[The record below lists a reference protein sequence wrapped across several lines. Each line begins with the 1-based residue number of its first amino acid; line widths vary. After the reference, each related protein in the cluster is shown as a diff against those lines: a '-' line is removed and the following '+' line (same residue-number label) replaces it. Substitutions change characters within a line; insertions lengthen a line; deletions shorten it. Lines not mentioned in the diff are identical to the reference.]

1 MYALESVTLKRE
13 VIMKFFKAKIN
24 KGQALVE
31 LMIVIGVSALLLPG
45 LLGAFIASVE
55 SKPLQEKRVKAIS
68 IMKETEVAVRN
79 IRDNDWADV
88 AVNGTYHPVISS
100 SAWVFNSGPTT
111 DSDGYTKQVV
121 ISDVYRNN
129 GAIVT
134 TGGSIDPSTKRAVVT
149 VSWTQPNSGSVT
161 STLYMTRAETLTY
174 SETTQA
180 QFNSGTRTSTIV
192 QSTTGSSVTND
203 GQVQLG
209 AGGGSQSDW
218 CAPSLSINPH
228 DLPKSGVANAIT
240 AIEGRV
246 FAGTGDNASGVSFAN
261 VSISNAQPPTAS
273 TLGTF
278 DGYKTNSVF
287 GESNYGYLGTDNN
300 GKEVVILN
308 FATTPYTESGY
319 FDIPGSGNGNSVF
332 VSNNIGYVI
341 NGNRLY
347 TFNLSSKTGSRPQLG
362 TMTLDGTASKMY
374 VVGNYVYIAINGT
387 SNQLE
392 IVEVSNNG
400 ATLTKRSSI
409 SVSGQGGQDVFVNPS
424 GTRAYLATAA
434 SSTQRELFI
443 INTTTKTSPSVVS
456 SYEANGLSPKGI
468 TVVTNNKAVLVG
480 TGGEEYQVINIVNE
494 SSPVR
499 CGGINIDSGVNG
511 VSSVLESD
519 GDVFSYIITGDA
531 SSELKIIEG
540 GAGAQFS
547 SSGTFESATL
557 DPATID
563 AGTHTRSFNRFVA
576 TVTNQSQTT
585 IKMQVAVAAPNASN
599 TCTGITYTFVGP
611 NGNSAIDGTGQPVDY
626 FSPDGSTVTGLIPFN
641 TTGTYQNPG
650 RCFRYKVWFNTGD
663 ATQTPIFNDIIVNY
677 SP

>member
-1 MYALESVTLKRE
+1 MKISAK
-13 VIMKFFKAKIN
+13 VIQN
-24 KGQALVE
+24 GQALVE
-31 LMIVIGVSALLLPG
+31 LMIVIGIGSLLLPA
-45 LLGAFIASVE
+45 LLGAFMASVE
-55 SKPLQEKRVKAIS
+55 SKPLQEKRVKAIALL
-68 IMKETEVAVRN
+68 KETEVAVRN
-79 IRDNDWADV
+79 IRDTDWTAF
-88 AVNGTYHPVISS
+88 AVNGTFYPVTSGSS
-100 SAWVFNSGPTT
+100 WTFTSGSQT
-111 DSDGYTKQVV
+111 DSNGFTKQVV

-129 GAIVT
+129 GAIVS

-149 VSWTQPNSGSVT
+149 ITWSQPSSGSVT
-161 STLYMTRAETLTY
+161 STMYLTRAETLTY
-174 SETTQA
+174 SETTQT

-192 QSTTGSSVTND
+192 QATTGSSVTND
-203 GQVQLG
+203 GHVQLG

-261 VSISNAQPPTAS
+261 INISNAHPPVAT

-300 GKEVVILN
+300 GKEVVIVN
-308 FATTPYTESGY
+308 FATTPYTEAGY
-319 FDIPGSGNGNSVF
+319 FNISGSGNGDSVF

-341 NGNRLY
+341 NGNQLY

-362 TMTLDGTASKMY
+362 SLTLDGTARKIF
-374 VVGNYVYIAINGT
+374 VVGNYVYVAISGT

-434 SSTQRELFI
+434 SSTQQELFI
-443 INTTTKTSPSVVS
+443 INTTTKTSPSVIS

-468 TVVTNNKAVLVG
+468 TVVTNNKAILVG

-494 SSPVR
+494 NSPTR
-499 CGGINIDSGVNG
+499 CGGINIDTGVNG
-511 VSSVLESD
+511 VSSVLEAD
-519 GDVFSYIITGDA
+519 GDVYSYIITGDA

-547 SSGTFESATL
+547 NSGSFESATL
-557 DPATID
+557 DPSVSD
-563 AGTHTRSFNRFVA
+563 GGTHTRTFNRFIA

-585 IKMQVAVAAPNASN
+585 IKIQVAVAASNASN
-599 TCTGITYTFVGP
+599 TCTGITFTFVGP
-611 NGNSAIDGTGQPVDY
+611 NGNSALDGTGQPVDY
-626 FSPDGSTVTGLIPFN
+626 FSPDGNTVTGLIPFN

-650 RCFRYKVWFNTGD
+650 RCFRYKVWLSTAD
-663 ATQTPIFNDIIVNY
+663 ATQTPIFEDIVVNY

>member
-1 MYALESVTLKRE
+1 MNL
-13 VIMKFFKAKIN
+13 IKAKLRIFQYS

-31 LMIVIGVSALLLPG
+31 LMLVIGIAALLLPG
-45 LLGAFIASVE
+45 LVGAFIASVE
-55 SKPLQEKRVKAIS
+55 SKPIQEKRVKAIA
-68 IMKETEVAVRN
+68 ILKETEVAVRN
-79 IRDNDWADV
+79 IRDNDWPLF
-88 AVNGTYHPVISS
+88 AVNGTYHPIISS
-100 SAWVFNSGPTT
+100 TSWALSSGSQT
-111 DSDGYTKQVV
+111 DSDGFTKQVV
-121 ISDVYRNN
+121 ISDVYREN
-129 GAIVT
+129 GAIVAS
-134 TGGSIDPSTKRAVVT
+134 GGSIDPSTKRAVIT
-149 VSWTQPNSGSVT
+149 ISWTQPDSGSVV
-161 STLYMTRAETLTY
+161 STMYLTRAETLTY
-174 SETTQA
+174 SETTQTH
-180 QFNSGTRTSTIV
+180 FNTGTRFSTTV
-192 QSTTGSSVTND
+192 LATTGSSVSDD

-218 CAPSLSINPH
+218 CAPALTISPH

-261 VSISNAQPPTAS
+261 VNISNAHPPIAS

-300 GKEVVILN
+300 GKEVVIVN
-308 FATTPYTESGY
+308 FGTSPYSESGY
-319 FDIPGSGNGNSVF
+319 FNISGSGNGDSVF
-332 VSNNIGYVI
+332 VSNNIGYVV
-341 NGNRLY
+341 NGNRLH
-347 TFNLSSKTGSRPQLG
+347 TFNLSSKTGSRAQLG
-362 TMTLDGTASKMY
+362 TITLDGTASKIY
-374 VVGNYVYIAINGT
+374 VVGDYVYVAINST

-392 IVEVSNNG
+392 IIEVSNSG

-409 SVSGQGGQDVFVNPS
+409 SLSGQGAQDVFVNPS
-424 GTRAYLATAA
+424 GTRAYVATAA

-443 INTTTKTSPSVVS
+443 INTATKTSPSEVS

-494 SSPVR
+494 SSPTR
-499 CGGINIDSGVNG
+499 CGGLNIDSGVND
-511 VSSVLESD
+511 VSSVLEAD

-557 DPATID
+557 DPSTID
-563 AGTHTRSFNRFVA
+563 GGTHTRSFNRFIA
-576 TVTNQSQTT
+576 TVSNQSQTT
-585 IKMQVAVAAPNASN
+585 TKFQVAVAAPNVSN
-599 TCTGITYTFVGP
+599 TCTGLTYTFVGP
-611 NGNSAIDGTGQPVDY
+611 NGNAALDGTGQPVDY
-626 FSPDGSTVTGLIPFN
+626 FNPDGSTVTGLIPFN

-650 RCFRYKVWFNTGD
+650 RCFRYKVWFNTAD
-663 ATQTPIFNDIIVNY
+663 ATQTPIFEDIIVNY